1 MKFKIPIPK
10 IIKITNN
17 FGEIENGSSCIHH
30 FNGGKLSKAN
40 SLSQNIFSVKINVID
55 EKTNSILKVNKD
67 FESKKSALKYLK
79 IFISKYPV
87 CEAIIFKN
95 TKKELYHYV

>member
-1 MKFKIPIPK
+1 MKFKTPRTQ

-17 FGEIENGSSCIHH
+17 LGEIENGSSCEHH
-30 FNGGKLSKAN
+30 FYGGKLSKLN
-40 SLSQNIFSVKINVID
+40 SLSQNIFSVKISVID
-55 EKTNSILKVNKD
+55 EKTNSILNVKKY

-87 CEAIIFKN
+87 CEAIILKT